1 MTSLIDRYIAKQ
13 YLLSILAL
21 YVILFSFVVTIDV
34 SINIDWFWR
43 LAGERDAPD
52 GDAGLVRQSIVTSL
66 LIADFWWPKLLQ
78 LFNLMLGLVLTG
90 AMGFTCTQI
99 VRNRELVA
107 VLASGQSLYRV
118 ARPILIIAGVMT
130 LLAGL
135 NQELVIPRIAP
146 LLARE
151 HDQAGL
157 RHVAMARIPLV
168 RDNKDR
174 LWYAQAFDPG
184 TKTLKEFD
192 IIERNELGVGTTRI
206 TGHHAEWDGK
216 AWACDNATVEALG
229 DAGTTQVGVPIRIET
244 DLDPV
249 VLVIRRFASYSNNL
263 SWRQLSQLQKQT
275 RSGDKHIRDRLIRT
289 QFGRISVAMTNL
301 ISLVLVMP
309 FFIVRMPVNLAAQ
322 SFKGALVGVVALIG
336 GTIGATAP
344 VAGVSPMASVF
355 LPVIV
360 LLPMTVAMVMNPK
373 T

>member
-1 MTSLIDRYIAKQ
+1 MTSLIDRYIARQ

-21 YVILFSFVVTIDV
+21 YVILFSFIVTIDV

-43 LAGERDAPD
+43 LAGERDAPNTD
-52 GDAGLVRQSIVTSL
+52 TGLVRQSMVTAL
-66 LIADFWWPKLLQ
+66 LIADYWWPKLLQ

-90 AMGFTCTQI
+90 AMGFTCIQI

-118 ARPILIIAGVMT
+118 ARPILIIAGAMT
-130 LLAGL
+130 VVAAL
-135 NQELVIPRIAP
+135 NQELVLPKIAP

-157 RHVAMARIPLV
+157 RNVAMARVPLV
-168 RDNKDR
+168 RDNRDR
-174 LWYAQAFDPG
+174 LWYAQSFDPG
-184 TKTLKEFD
+184 SKTLTNFD
-192 IIERNELGVGTTRI
+192 IIERNELGVGTKRI
-206 TGHHAEWDGK
+206 TGDHAEWNGQ
-216 AWACDNATVEALG
+216 AWVCDNATIEALG
-229 DAGTTQVGVPIRIET
+229 DKGTTQVGVPISIET

-249 VLVIRRFASYSNNL
+249 VLVIKRFASYSNNL
-263 SWRQLSQLQKQT
+263 SWRQLTQLRKQT
-275 RSGDKHIRDRLIRT
+275 RVGDTNVRDRLVRT
-289 QFGRISVAMTNL
+289 QFGRISVAMTNI

-322 SFKGALVGVVALIG
+322 SLKGAIVGVVALIG